1 MINNST
7 LLDKDAA
14 LFYDD
19 LLVNKRGRVVATQE
33 SVNAI
38 LK

>member
-1 MINNST
+1 MINHST

-14 LFYDD
+14 LFYDAIH
-19 LLVNKRGRVVATQE
+19 VNKRGRVVATQE
-33 SVNAI
+33 FVNAI